1 MRHESLDV
9 KQFTVKEDSA
19 FRVRVESWEA
29 MVPKGLMAV
38 DVIQESL
45 NDSGEVDSTSTY
57 NFHMTKEEIQ
67 TFAKGLLSI

>member
-1 MRHESLDV
+1 MKHESLKV
-9 KQFTVKEDSA
+9 KKFIVKEDSA

-38 DVIQESL
+38 DVIQECL
-45 NDSGEVDSTSTY
+45 NDKGEVDSTSTY

-67 TFAKGLLSI
+67 SFAKGLLSV

>member
-1 MRHESLDV
+1 MKHGSLKV
-9 KQFTVKEDSA
+9 KKFIVKEDAA

-38 DVIQESL
+38 DVIQECL

-57 NFHMTKEEIQ
+57 NFHMTREEIQ
-67 TFAKGLLSI
+67 SFAKGLLSV

>member
-1 MRHESLDV
+1 MKHKSLNV
-9 KQFTVKEDSA
+9 KKFTVKEDKA

-38 DVIQESL
+38 DVIQECL
-45 NDSGEVDSTSTY
+45 NDKGEVDSTSTY

-67 TFAKGLLSI
+67 LFAKGLLSV

>member
-1 MRHESLDV
+1 MKHESLNV
-9 KQFTVKEDSA
+9 KKFTVKEDAA

-38 DVIQESL
+38 DVIQECL
-45 NDSGEVDSTSTY
+45 NDKGEVDFTSTY

-67 TFAKGLLSI
+67 SFAKGLLSV

>member
-1 MRHESLDV
+1 MKHESLNV
-9 KQFTVKEDSA
+9 KKFTVKEDKA

-38 DVIQESL
+38 DVIQECL
-45 NDSGEVDSTSTY
+45 NDKGEVDSTSTY

-67 TFAKGLLSI
+67 LFAKGLLSV

>member
-1 MRHESLDV
+1 MKHESLKV
-9 KQFTVKEDSA
+9 KKFTVKEDSA

-45 NDSGEVDSTSTY
+45 NNSGEVDSTSTY
-57 NFHMTKEEIQ
+57 NFHMTREEIQ
-67 TFAKGLLSI
+67 LFAKGLLSV

>member
-1 MRHESLDV
+1 MKHESLNV
-9 KQFTVKEDSA
+9 KKFTVKEDKA

-38 DVIQESL
+38 DVIQECL
-45 NDSGEVDSTSTY
+45 NDKGEVDSTSTY

-67 TFAKGLLSI
+67 SFAKGLLSV